1 MTILVLGLL
10 IFLGVHSVR
19 IMAAPWRAATI
30 ARVGE
35 SGWKGLYSLASASG
49 LVLIVWGYGLARGH
63 TVLLWTPPTG
73 TRHVTALLTVL
84 AFVLIAAA
92 YVPGNRI
99 KAAVGH
105 PMVLGVLIWALAHLL
120 AKGSLAAVVM
130 FGAFL
135 IWAALDFVSA
145 RRRERVA
152 APRYAGGTL
161 ARDAIVVIV
170 GFGGWALFAFMLHGW
185 LIGVRPFG

>member
-1 MTILVLGLL
+1 MTILILGLL

-19 IMAAPWRAATI
+19 IVAESWRAATI

-35 SGWKGLYSLASASG
+35 NGWKGLYSLASIVG
-49 LVLIVWGYGLARGH
+49 LVLIVWGYGLTRGH
-63 TVLLWTPPTG
+63 TTLLWTPPTG
-73 TRHVTALLTVL
+73 TRHVAALLTVV
-84 AFVLIAAA
+84 AFVLIVAA

-120 AKGSLAAVVM
+120 ANGSLAAVVL

-152 APRYAGGTL
+152 VTRYAGGTL

-170 GFGGWALFAFMLHGW
+170 GLGGWALFAFALHGW